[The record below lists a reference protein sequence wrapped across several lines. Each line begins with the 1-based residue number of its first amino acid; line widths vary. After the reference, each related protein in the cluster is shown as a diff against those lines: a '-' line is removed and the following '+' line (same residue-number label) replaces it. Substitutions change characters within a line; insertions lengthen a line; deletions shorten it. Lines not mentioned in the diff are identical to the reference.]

1 MTKPKAEVE
10 RMQKVEKVLLGLL
23 RTPKTREGLVAAV
36 SVKGSV
42 SKHHVYGWLAQ
53 RKLDGTVTV
62 LKSGHSVMYQAV
74 QVVVNEKASAS
85 AYPSWL
91 EPRALPF
98 ATGRIVVVD
107 GEVVSIN
114 GESKTKTRK
123 DEEDDEVTY

>member
-10 RMQKVEKVLLGLL
+10 RMRKVEKVLLGLL
-23 RTPKTREGLVAAV
+23 RTPKTRAGLVAAV
-36 SVKGSV
+36 AVKGQV

-53 RKLDGTVTV
+53 RRLDGTVTV
-62 LKSGHSVMYQAV
+62 LKSGNVVMYQAV
-74 QVVVNEKASAS
+74 QVVVSEKARESE
-85 AYPSWL
+85 YPPWL

-114 GESKTKTRK
+114 GESTTKTRK